1 MTITLPP
8 EATAPK
14 RTAVNVG
21 LLTATRPR
29 AVQWQPGAL
38 FRPLIDLPISTMATS
53 VVLEEQTS
61 PALSVQ
67 VESGD
72 GYLMASDRSTGIFG
86 VGPTLGDAF
95 SDLAAALVEHRD
107 VLERQDQL
115 SPELAR
121 HLEYLQRL
129 PR

>member
-1 MTITLPP
+1 
-8 EATAPK
+8 
-14 RTAVNVG
+14 
-21 LLTATRPR
+21 
-29 AVQWQPGAL
+29 
-38 FRPLIDLPISTMATS
+38 MATDDAP
-53 VVLEEQTS
+53 LADQTS
-61 PALSVQ
+61 PALSVE

-72 GYLMASDRSTGIFG
+72 GYLIACDRATGIFG
-86 VGPTLGDAF
+86 AGPTLGDAF
-95 SDLAAALVEHRD
+95 SDLGAALVEHRD